1 MSAKKR
7 SYFNYLFV
15 LVAGKSFFQR
25 FESQRKTTA
34 LF

>member
-7 SYFNYLFV
+7 SYFTYLFV
-15 LVAGKSFFQR
+15 HVAVKYFFKW